1 MKDKNI
7 LITGG
12 AGFIGSNFVEFLLG
26 RYEKINLTIVDK
38 LTYAADKSRLE
49 PYLDSITF
57 IEEDIS
63 NSEKMEEVFSEESPD
78 FVVNFA
84 AESHVDRSIE
94 SGKPFMRSNVEGTY
108 TLMDVAKEYE
118 IEKFIQISTD
128 EVYGS
133 RKEGKFTEKDSLDP
147 SSPYS
152 ASKASA
158 DMVANSFKV
167 THGLPVII
175 VRPTNNF
182 GPNQH
187 SEKLIPKFISRA
199 KEGKKL
205 PVYGDGTNVRD
216 WLYVKDNCRAID
228 LLLREGEP
236 GEIYNVG
243 ANQFKQNIEVT
254 KKILELVEAD
264 EDLIEFV
271 EDRKGHD
278 QRYAVDSSKIR
289 DLGWEPKV
297 SFEEGL
303 KKTINSLNEKD
314 NAVNR

>member
-1 MKDKNI
+1 MEDKEI
-7 LITGG
+7 LITGA
-12 AGFIGSNFVEFLLG
+12 AGFIGSNFVEFLF
-26 RYEKINLTIVDK
+26 EKYDNPNITVIDK

-49 PYLDSITF
+49 SYLDSIKF
-57 IEEDIS
+57 IEGDIS
-63 NSEKMEEVFSEESPD
+63 DYETVKKAFSENDID
-78 FVVNFA
+78 FVINFA

-94 SGKPFMRSNVEGTY
+94 SGKPFMRSNVEGAY
-108 TLMDVAKEYE
+108 TMMDVAKEHD
-118 IEKFIQISTD
+118 IERFIQISTD

-133 RKEGKFTEKDSLDP
+133 RKEGKFEEGDPLDP

-158 DMVANSFKV
+158 DMLANSFEV
-167 THGLPVII
+167 THNLPVMV

-187 SEKLIPKFISRA
+187 PEKLIPKFIQRA
-199 KEGKKL
+199 RNGKKL

-216 WLYVKDNCRAID
+216 WLYVKDTCRGID
-228 LLLREGEP
+228 TLLRKGET
-236 GEIYNVG
+236 GEIYNIG

-254 KKILELVEAD
+254 KKIIELTEVS

-278 QRYAVDSSKIR
+278 QRYAVDSTKIR
-289 DLGWEPKV
+289 ELGWKPKTD
-297 SFEEGL
+297 FEAGL
-303 KKTINSLNEKD
+303 KNILNSY
-314 NAVNR
+314 

>member
-1 MKDKNI
+1 MNSKNI

-12 AGFIGSNFVEFLLG
+12 AGFIGSNFVEFISKK
-26 RYEKINLTIVDK
+26 YENTNITVVDK

-49 PYLDSITF
+49 PYLDSINF
-57 IEEDIS
+57 VEGDIS
-63 NSEKMEEVFSEESPD
+63 DTEKMEKIFSQEKPD
-78 FVVNFA
+78 FVINFA

-94 SGKPFMRSNVEGTY
+94 SGKPFMRSNVEGAY
-108 TLMDVAKEYE
+108 TLMDIAKEHE

-133 RKEGKFTEKDSLDP
+133 REEGKFKEFDSLDP

-167 THGLPVII
+167 THNLPVII

-187 SEKLIPKFISRA
+187 PEKLIPKFISRA
-199 KEGKKL
+199 KEDKKL

-228 LLLREGEP
+228 LLLREGKP

-254 KKILELVEAD
+254 EKILELVGAD
-264 EDLIEFV
+264 EDLVEFV

-278 QRYAVDSSKIR
+278 QRYAVDSTKIR
-289 DLGWEPKV
+289 ELGWEPKI

-303 KKTINSLNEKD
+303 RKTVKQLEN
-314 NAVNR
+314 

>member
-1 MKDKNI
+1 MKKSI

-12 AGFIGSNFVEFLLG
+12 LGFIGSNFIEFL
-26 RYEKINLTIVDK
+26 YEKYSNPAITVIDK
-38 LTYAADKSRLE
+38 STYAADKSRIE
-49 PYLDSITF
+49 EYLNELTF
-57 IEEDIS
+57 YEEDIS
-63 NSEKMEEVFSEESPD
+63 NMERMKEIFHENEFD
-78 FVVNFA
+78 YIIHFA

-94 SGKPFMRSNVEGTY
+94 SGKPFMKSNVEGVY
-108 TLMDVAKEYE
+108 TLMDVAKENN

-133 RKEGKFTEKDSLDP
+133 REEGKFKEEDTLNP

-158 DMVANSFKV
+158 DMIASSFKV
-167 THGLPVII
+167 THNLPVII

-187 SEKLIPKFISRA
+187 PEKLIPKFISRA
-199 KEGKKL
+199 KEGKRL

-228 LLLREGEP
+228 LLLREGET
-236 GEIYNVG
+236 GEVYNVG
-243 ANQFKQNIEVT
+243 ANQFKKNIEVT
-254 KKILELVEAD
+254 KKIIDLVGKD
-264 EDLIEFV
+264 ENLIEFV

-289 DLGWEPKV
+289 ELGWEPKI

-303 KKTINSLNEKD
+303 KKTIKQLE
-314 NAVNR
+314 

>member
-1 MKDKNI
+1 MKGKNI

-12 AGFIGSNFVEFLLG
+12 AGFIGSNFIEFLCEK
-26 RYEKINLTIVDK
+26 YENIDITAVDK

-49 PYLDSITF
+49 PYLDGITF
-57 IEEDIS
+57 VEADIS
-63 NSEKMEEVFSEESPD
+63 DAEKMEKVFSRENPD
-78 FVVNFA
+78 FIVNFA

-94 SGKPFMRSNVEGTY
+94 SGKLFMRSNVEGAY
-108 TLMDVAKEYE
+108 TLMDVAKEYN

-133 RKEGKFTEKDSLDP
+133 REEGKFTEEDSLDP

-167 THGLPVII
+167 THNLPVIV

-187 SEKLIPKFISRA
+187 PEKLIPKFISRA
-199 KEGKKL
+199 KDGKSL
-205 PVYGDGTNVRD
+205 SVYGDGTNIRD
-216 WLYVKDNCRAID
+216 WLYVKDNCQAID
-228 LLLREGEP
+228 LLLREGKT

-254 KKILELVEAD
+254 KKILELVGAD

-289 DLGWEPKV
+289 DLGWKPKV

-303 KKTINSLNEKD
+303 KKMTSNLE
-314 NAVNR
+314 

>member
-1 MKDKNI
+1 MCTEGKNI
-7 LITGG
+7 IVTGA
-12 AGFIGSNFVEFLLG
+12 AGFIGSNFIEFI
-26 RYEKINLTIVDK
+26 YEKYNNINVIVIDK
-38 LTYAADKSRLE
+38 LTYAADKSRLKE
-49 PYLDSITF
+49 FDDLRF
-57 IEEDIS
+57 IEGDIKDR
-63 NSEKMEEVFSEESPD
+63 NTVQKAFSRKEID

-84 AESHVDRSIE
+84 AESHVDRSID
-94 SGKPFMRSNVEGTY
+94 SGKPFIHSNVEGAY
-108 TLMDVAKEYE
+108 TLMEEASKHD

-133 RKEGKFTEKDSLDP
+133 REEGKFKEGEPLDP

-158 DMVANSFKV
+158 DMVANSFRV
-167 THGLPVII
+167 THNLPTII

-182 GPNQH
+182 GPNQYP
-187 SEKLIPKFISRA
+187 EKLIPKFISRA

-228 LLLREGEP
+228 LLLREGET

-243 ANQFKQNIEVT
+243 ANQFEQNIEVT
-254 KKILELVEAD
+254 KKILELVRAD
-264 EDLIEFV
+264 ENVIEFV

-289 DLGWEPKV
+289 ELGWKPQV
-297 SFEEGL
+297 DFEEGL
-303 KKTINSLNEKD
+303 RKTIKNITD
-314 NAVNR
+314 QH

>member
-1 MKDKNI
+1 
-7 LITGG
+7 
-12 AGFIGSNFVEFLLG
+12 
-26 RYEKINLTIVDK
+26 
-38 LTYAADKSRLE
+38 
-49 PYLDSITF
+49 
-57 IEEDIS
+57 
-63 NSEKMEEVFSEESPD
+63 
-78 FVVNFA
+78 
-84 AESHVDRSIE
+84 
-94 SGKPFMRSNVEGTY
+94 
-108 TLMDVAKEYE
+108 AKEHE
-118 IEKFIQISTD
+118 LEKFIQISTD

-133 RKEGKFTEKDSLDP
+133 REEGKFKEEDPLDP

-167 THGLPVII
+167 THDLPVLI

-187 SEKLIPKFISRA
+187 PEKLIPKFISRA
-199 KEGKKL
+199 KEGKSL

-228 LLLREGEP
+228 LLLKEGET

-254 KKILELVEAD
+254 KKILELVGANENI
-264 EDLIEFV
+264 IEFV

-303 KKTINSLNEKD
+303 KKILGKY
-314 NAVNR
+314 

>member
-1 MKDKNI
+1 MNDKNI
-7 LITGG
+7 LVTGG
-12 AGFIGSNFVEFLLG
+12 AGFIGSNFIEFLLEK
-26 RYEKINLTIVDK
+26 YEDISITVVDK
-38 LTYAADKSRLE
+38 LTYAADKSRLD
-49 PYLDSITF
+49 PYLDSMTF
-57 IEEDIS
+57 IEADIS
-63 NSEKMEEVFSEESPD
+63 NRKKMGEVFSKEKPD
-78 FVVNFA
+78 FIVNFA

-94 SGKPFMRSNVEGTY
+94 SGELFMKSNVEGAY
-108 TLMDVAKEYE
+108 TLMDIAKEHN

-133 RKEGKFTEKDSLDP
+133 RIEGKFTEGAFLDP

-158 DMVANSFKV
+158 DMVANSFKI
-167 THGLPVII
+167 THDLPVII
-175 VRPTNNF
+175 VRPTNNY

-187 SEKLIPKFISRA
+187 PEKLIPKFISRA
-199 KEGKKL
+199 GKGKKL

-228 LLLREGEP
+228 LLLRDGKT

-243 ANQFKQNIEVT
+243 ANQFRQNIEVT
-254 KKILELVEAD
+254 KKILELVGAD

-289 DLGWEPKV
+289 ELGWKPQV
-297 SFEEGL
+297 GFEEGL
-303 KKTINSLNEKD
+303 KKTVKKFEGDMIQ
-314 NAVNR
+314 

>member
-1 MKDKNI
+1 MNGKNI

-12 AGFIGSNFVEFLLG
+12 AGFIGSNFAELLSEK
-26 RYEKINLTIVDK
+26 YENINITVVDK

-49 PYLDSITF
+49 PYLDTINF
-57 IEEDIS
+57 VDADIS
-63 NSEKMEEVFSEESPD
+63 DAEKMEKVFSKENPD

-94 SGKPFMRSNVEGTY
+94 SGKPFMRSNVEGAY
-108 TLMDVAKEYE
+108 TLMEVAKENE

-133 RKEGKFTEKDSLDP
+133 REEGKFTEKDPLDP

-167 THGLPVII
+167 TYNLPVII

-187 SEKLIPKFISRA
+187 PEKLIPKFISRA
-199 KEGKKL
+199 KKGKSL

-228 LLLREGEP
+228 LLLREGET
-236 GEIYNVG
+236 GEIYNIG

-254 KKILELVEAD
+254 KKILNLVGAD
-264 EDLIEFV
+264 ENLIDFV

-289 DLGWEPKV
+289 DLGWKPKV

-303 KKTINSLNEKD
+303 KKIISHLE
-314 NAVNR
+314 

>member
-1 MKDKNI
+1 
-7 LITGG
+7 
-12 AGFIGSNFVEFLLG
+12 
-26 RYEKINLTIVDK
+26 
-38 LTYAADKSRLE
+38 
-49 PYLDSITF
+49 
-57 IEEDIS
+57 
-63 NSEKMEEVFSEESPD
+63 
-78 FVVNFA
+78 
-84 AESHVDRSIE
+84 
-94 SGKPFMRSNVEGTY
+94 
-108 TLMDVAKEYE
+108 AKEHE
-118 IEKFIQISTD
+118 LEKFIQISTD

-133 RKEGKFTEKDSLDP
+133 REEGKFKEEDPLDP

-167 THGLPVII
+167 THNLPVLI

-187 SEKLIPKFISRA
+187 PEKLIPKFISRA
-199 KEGKKL
+199 KEGKNL

-228 LLLREGEP
+228 LLLREGKV

-254 KKILELVEAD
+254 KKILELVGAE
-264 EDLIEFV
+264 EDLIDFV

-289 DLGWEPKV
+289 KLGWEPEV
-297 SFEEGL
+297 DFEEGL
-303 KKTINSLNEKD
+303 EKMIIE
-314 NAVNR
+314 NYEE

>member
-1 MKDKNI
+1 MKKSI

-12 AGFIGSNFVEFLLG
+12 LGFIGSNFIEFL
-26 RYEKINLTIVDK
+26 YEKYSNPAITVIDK
-38 LTYAADKSRLE
+38 STYAADKSRIE
-49 PYLDSITF
+49 EYLNELTF
-57 IEEDIS
+57 YEEDIS
-63 NSEKMEEVFSEESPD
+63 NMERMKEIFHENEFD
-78 FVVNFA
+78 YIINFA

-94 SGKPFMRSNVEGTY
+94 SGKPFMKSNVEGVY
-108 TLMDVAKEYE
+108 TLMDVAKENN

-133 RKEGKFTEKDSLDP
+133 REEGKFKEEDTLNP

-158 DMVANSFKV
+158 DMIASSFKV
-167 THGLPVII
+167 THNLPVII

-187 SEKLIPKFISRA
+187 PEKLIPKFISRA
-199 KEGKKL
+199 KEGKRL

-228 LLLREGEP
+228 LLLREGET
-236 GEIYNVG
+236 GEVYNVG
-243 ANQFKQNIEVT
+243 ANQFKKNIEVT
-254 KKILELVEAD
+254 KKIIDLVGKD
-264 EDLIEFV
+264 ENLIEFV

-289 DLGWEPKV
+289 ELGWEPKI

-303 KKTINSLNEKD
+303 KKTIKQLE
-314 NAVNR
+314 